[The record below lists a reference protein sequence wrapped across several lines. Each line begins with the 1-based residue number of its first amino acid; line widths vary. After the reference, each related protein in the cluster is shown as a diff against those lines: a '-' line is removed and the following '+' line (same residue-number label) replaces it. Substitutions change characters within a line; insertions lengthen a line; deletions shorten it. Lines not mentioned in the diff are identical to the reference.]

1 MTEPTM
7 RKSIILLAF
16 CVMVLQGCDFVRMV
30 AGRPTSAQL
39 EQIRQDRIAAQEAA
53 RQARLDSIERAEKAA
68 AELAAA
74 REAHLLD
81 SLSQSK
87 GTVVWTPSKQAGSSS
102 AKPEGKYCI
111 VLGVFSNPDNAERKR
126 NQSIQAGYPASFI
139 TYRNG
144 KKAVVILPSN
154 SLEETMNKLK
164 EVRGTFPD
172 AWLQINK

>member
-1 MTEPTM
+1 MKKTL
-7 RKSIILLAF
+7 IILCAAA
-16 CVMVLQGCDFVRMV
+16 VLVSGCDFIRTV

-39 EQIRQDRIAAQEAA
+39 EQIRKDRIAAKEAA

-68 AELAAA
+68 AELTAA
-74 REAHLLD
+74 REAYLLD

-87 GTVVWTPSKQAGSSS
+87 GTVVRNPSKKATPNS

-111 VLGVFSNPDNAERKR
+111 VLGVFSDPDNAERKR

-154 SLEETMNKLK
+154 SLEETKNNLK

-172 AWLQINK
+172 AWLQINN